1 MKKVI
6 FIFLFITFISAS
18 VQAQNVVNSF
28 LEKYGEDD
36 AIHLISI
43 GKKMLDKMGEESLGT
58 SELLN
63 AIKGLD
69 LIRIVTSDDGA
80 LKEEYY
86 NSACTLLEKEK
97 DFAELY
103 SLKNEN
109 LQLLVKVKKAKGIV
123 NELIILSKDSS
134 EFNLTSLTGNI
145 NLEVL
150 TAYSTSIDFK
160 KLEHLNIRENQ

>member
-1 MKKVI
+1 MKKRI
-6 FIFLFITFISAS
+6 ISFLFITIVFTS

-43 GKKMLDKMGEESLGT
+43 GRKMLDKMGEQSLGT

-63 AIKGLD
+63 AIKGLE
-69 LIRIVTSDDGA
+69 LIRIVTSEDGA
-80 LKEEYY
+80 LKDEYY
-86 NSACTLLEKEK
+86 NSACDILEKEK
-97 DFAELY
+97 DFTELY
-103 SLKNEN
+103 SLKEDD
-109 LQLLVKVKKAKGIV
+109 LQLIIKVKKTKGTVI
-123 NELIILSKDSS
+123 ELITLSKDSK

-150 TAYSTSIDFK
+150 AAYSGSMDFK
-160 KLEHLNIRENQ
+160 ELKQLNIHEN